1 MEKRIIFHIDVNN
14 AFLSWTA
21 ILLLQE
27 GYKIDIRNI
36 PAVIGGDEKRRS
48 GIVLAKS
55 MVAKK
60 YGIVTAETLYSAR
73 NKCKNLKVYP
83 PNYYWYYEKSHEFHE
98 YLKQFTPN
106 TLKYS
111 VDEAFLDFTGT
122 KYIYS
127 DYIKLA
133 HHIKDEIKEK
143 FGFTVNV
150 GIANNMLCAK
160 MASDFQKPDRVHTL
174 FDEEVKEKMWPLPI
188 EDLFMV
194 GKSTSKRLRELG
206 INTIGDLANKDLNF
220 LTKYFKNQAEFLK
233 NSANGI
239 DESKVE
245 PHKSKSESISVT
257 ETMPKDLQDI
267 NELKEILFRQTSEV
281 SRQLRD
287 KNKFCNV
294 VAVIFKNQAE
304 FLKNSANG
312 INDTKVEPHKSKSE
326 SISVTETMPKDL
338 QDINELKEILFR
350 QTSEVSRQLRDK
362 NKYCNVVA
370 VIFKNHQ
377 FESYSRQTKLDNPT
391 DNTEIIY
398 DKVVEILENSWKN
411 DPIRLIGVR
420 LADLCSDRKTQIS
433 LFDNNTVEEDDKNS
447 SFQKKIDEINKK
459 FGSNSVVPASIV
471 NKIGKNKLR
480 K

>member
-1 MEKRIIFHIDVNN
+1 MNKRIIFHVDVNN

-21 ILLLQE
+21 ILLLRD
-27 GYKIDIRNI
+27 GYKIDIRQI
-36 PAVIGGDEKRRS
+36 PSVIGGDESRRS

-73 NKCKNLKVYP
+73 SKCKNLQVFP
-83 PNYYWYYEKSHEFHE
+83 PDYYWYYEKSHEFHE
-98 YLKQFTPN
+98 YLRQFTPN

-111 VDEAFLDFTGT
+111 VDEAFLDLTGT
-122 KYIYS
+122 KYIYD

-133 HHIKDEIKEK
+133 YHIKDEIKEK

-160 MASDFQKPDRVHTL
+160 MASDFEKPDKVHTL
-174 FDEEVKEKMWPLPI
+174 FDEEVETKMWPLPI

-206 INTIGDLANKDLNF
+206 INTIGDLANSDINF

-239 DESKVE
+239 DDSKVE
-245 PHKSKSESISVT
+245 PHKAKAESISVT
-257 ETMPKDLQDI
+257 ETMPKDISDI

-287 KNKFCNV
+287 
-294 VAVIFKNQAE
+294 
-304 FLKNSANG
+304 
-312 INDTKVEPHKSKSE
+312 
-326 SISVTETMPKDL
+326 
-338 QDINELKEILFR
+338 R
-350 QTSEVSRQLRDK
+350 

-370 VIFKNHQ
+370 VIFKNNK
-377 FESYSRQTKLDNPT
+377 FENYSRQTKLDNPT
-391 DNTEIIY
+391 DNTELIY

-420 LADLCSDRKTQIS
+420 LADLCNDRKTQMS
-433 LFDNNTVEEDDKNS
+433 LFDEEDKTEEDKDSN
-447 SFQKKIDEINKK
+447 FQKKIDEINKK
-459 FGSNSVVPASIV
+459 FGSNSVIPASIV
-471 NKIGKNKLR
+471 NKIGKNKL
-480 K
+480 KK